1 MRVTKRLV
9 IASLPVL
16 AACASAPVIHYYTF
30 DMAPSGRTAAAVA
43 LKVEDLR
50 TSEALGRRQI
60 LIQTSP
66 TRIEYYATDQWAGDV
81 GELVAQKLAAELGP
95 AAPGAPVLRVTGTV
109 VDCGQVDRPGG
120 AAAARLTLEVTVR
133 DPAHQ
138 LTQAPLLVKT
148 YTCERSAEQAT
159 PDAVARALSRCVED
173 VAAELES
180 DVERAVTATEQ
191 PAASGDRRLPRSE

>member
-30 DMAPSGRTAAAVA
+30 DMAPSGRTSAAVA
-43 LKVEDLR
+43 LNVEDLR

-81 GELVAQKLAAELGP
+81 GELVAQKLTAELAP
-95 AAPGAPVLRVTGTV
+95 AAPGAPELAVTGTV
-109 VDCGQVDRPGG
+109 IDCGQVDRPGG
-120 AAAARLTLEVTVR
+120 AAAARLTAELTVR

-138 LTQAPLLVKT
+138 LSRAPLLVKT
-148 YTCERSAEQAT
+148 YTCERPAEQAT
-159 PDAVARALSRCVED
+159 PDAVARALSRCVEEI
-173 VAAELES
+173 AAELAR
-180 DVERAVTATEQ
+180 DAERAVAAATQ
-191 PAASGDRRLPRSE
+191 PATSG